1 MCHTADMLELSLDEL
16 DHVAGGRGA
25 SLVGTTGDIT
35 FGLGTKNSFVS
46 WPGKID
52 GMDGTWTMSTQ
63 SGLTW
68 HPA

>member
-1 MCHTADMLELSLDEL
+1 MRNTTDTLELSLDKL

-25 SLVGTTGDIT
+25 SLVGATGDIT

-46 WPGKID
+46 WPGTVG

-63 SGLTW
+63 SGVTW
-68 HPA
+68 RPA

>member
-1 MCHTADMLELSLDEL
+1 MCNITDMLELSFDEL
-16 DHVAGGRGA
+16 DRVAGGKGA
-25 SLVGTTGDIT
+25 SVVGTTGDIT

-46 WPGKID
+46 WPGSVG